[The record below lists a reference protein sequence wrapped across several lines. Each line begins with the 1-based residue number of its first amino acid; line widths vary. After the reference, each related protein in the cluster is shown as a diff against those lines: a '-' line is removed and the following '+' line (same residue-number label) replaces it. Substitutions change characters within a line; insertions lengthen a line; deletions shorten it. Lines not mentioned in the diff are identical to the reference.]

1 MSHVF
6 VERYWDP
13 PLGAAE
19 LQKMSEG
26 AANCL
31 EIHRVAWHGSR
42 LSTDGRHLM
51 CHFSGADVESVRNA
65 LRQSNAVADRVWAG
79 TIHDAP
85 GLTPAD
91 RRAAN
96 VLVSRQFAAPTTL
109 EDIQS
114 IEDAAA
120 GCLKLHRVGFVRTF
134 FSMDRS
140 RMICLYRAPDAESVR
155 IAQREAGMPVERVW
169 AFRAFLPEDS

>member
-6 VERYWDP
+6 VERHWDP

-26 AANCL
+26 AADCL
-31 EIHRVAWHGSR
+31 DIHRVAWHGSR
-42 LSTDGRHLM
+42 LSTDGRHLL
-51 CHFSGADVESVRNA
+51 CHFSGADAESVRSA
-65 LRQSNAVADRVWAG
+65 LRQNNAVADRVWPG

-85 GLTPAD
+85 GLTAGD
-91 RRAAN
+91 RLAAN
-96 VLVSRQFAAPTTL
+96 VLVSRQFEAATAL
-109 EDIQS
+109 EEIQA
-114 IEDAAA
+114 IEDRAG
-120 GCLKLHRVGFVRTF
+120 GCLEIHRVRFVRTF
-134 FSMDRS
+134 FSLDRT
-140 RMICLYRAPDAESVR
+140 RMVCLYQAPDAESVR